1 MRRFYAFVFAISLL
15 AAACGGS
22 GDDSAGATTSASANT
37 TTTAA
42 MEDKTGSEDSDAAAT
57 ETTTTIAVNALGDGD
72 ENTTFY
78 GNPPGT
84 GTVEVGDTKYE
95 FDLNIL
101 CLSMAGAMGV
111 AGQSADGSSVS
122 VDADFPPEG
131 WETDGEDW
139 DPPSIA
145 IDDDEMDARWV
156 AGGDVGSMYPEGSS
170 VVSSFSS
177 DGRLAVGEASFVNV
191 YTSGD
196 NLEVQTGQF
205 EFNCPEA

>member
-22 GDDSAGATTSASANT
+22 GDDNAGATTTTDTNT
-37 TTTAA
+37 TTTKTLD
-42 MEDKTGSEDSDAAAT
+42 DKTGSSDTAAT
-57 ETTTTIAVNALGDGD
+57 ETTTSIAVNALGDGD
-72 ENTTFY
+72 PNTTFY

-84 GTVEVGDTKYE
+84 GTVAVGDTKYE

-101 CLSMAGAMGV
+101 CLSMAGAMGI
-111 AGQSADGSSVS
+111 AGQSSDGSPVS
-122 VDADFPPEG
+122 VNADFPPEG
-131 WETDGEDW
+131 WESDGEDW
-139 DPPSIA
+139 DPPSLA

-156 AGGDVGSMYPEGSS
+156 AGGDVGSAYPEGSS

-196 NLEVQTGQF
+196 NLEIQTGQF
-205 EFNCPEA
+205 EFNCPEE